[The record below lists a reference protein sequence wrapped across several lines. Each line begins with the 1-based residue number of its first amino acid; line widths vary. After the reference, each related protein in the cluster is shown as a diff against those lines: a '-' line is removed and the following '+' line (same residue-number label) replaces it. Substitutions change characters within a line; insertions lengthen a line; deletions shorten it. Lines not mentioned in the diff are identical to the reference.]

1 MATIKVFGIEFTC
14 DDDRLA
20 EVTSNITTM
29 AFDMAGINRD
39 KSASIIDGL
48 DLFEALRVDEV
59 EDHLLYL
66 IQCHLDDIDQGAETL
81 DIADEAAGK
90 LNGLIEDS
98 KTSKR
103 LVWRS

>member
-39 KSASIIDGL
+39 KSASIIDGSM
-48 DLFEALRVDEV
+48 
-59 EDHLLYL
+59 
-66 IQCHLDDIDQGAETL
+66 IG
-81 DIADEAAGK
+81 
-90 LNGLIEDS
+90 
-98 KTSKR
+98 
-103 LVWRS
+103 